1 MSNLSKEFNERGIFL
16 LRNPRKKL
24 RPGLVYQTEED
35 DIHAHRFIM
44 LENILEH
51 KDKDNPVDYKLPKP
65 ETDEPRY
72 TLEGVIQNK
81 TSLSVALDFTENL
94 FNKIKTGLGSKIL
107 AMFSN
112 DKIVKGI
119 FQISSITTE
128 EILVGDL
135 EGSLKN
141 YIVKI

>member
-1 MSNLSKEFNERGIFL
+1 MNL
-16 LRNPRKKL
+16 
-24 RPGLVYQTEED
+24 D
-35 DIHAHRFIM
+35 
-44 LENILEH
+44 
-51 KDKDNPVDYKLPKP
+51 
-65 ETDEPRY
+65 